1 MTVEQ
6 LKSKWGH
13 IVHANRIPTWTEDY
27 NLAFCCEEASK
38 AQFGVELGTYMGASA
53 KMMLLANPKLHL
65 WCVDKFSLVFG
76 LETVANLFL
85 QDEIVAGRCELINGD
100 SEKGG
105 QMLSHMQGKLD
116 FVFVDDG
123 HATEDVLRDIRWFYP
138 LLKPGGVMFGHDF
151 EVGNNGEYN
160 DVAQGV
166 IRSGIKFDVPVP
178 RMWRSFK

>member
-1 MTVEQ
+1 
-6 LKSKWGH
+6 
-13 IVHANRIPTWTEDY
+13 
-27 NLAFCCEEASK
+27 
-38 AQFGVELGTYMGASA
+38 MGASA
-53 KMMLLANPKLHL
+53 KCMLLANPKLHL

-105 QMLSHMQGKLD
+105 QMLSHMHGKLE

-123 HATEDVLRDIRWFYP
+123 HATEDVLRDIRCFYP

-151 EVGNNGEYN
+151 DVPHN

-166 IRSGIKFDVPVP
+166 IQSGIKFDVPVP